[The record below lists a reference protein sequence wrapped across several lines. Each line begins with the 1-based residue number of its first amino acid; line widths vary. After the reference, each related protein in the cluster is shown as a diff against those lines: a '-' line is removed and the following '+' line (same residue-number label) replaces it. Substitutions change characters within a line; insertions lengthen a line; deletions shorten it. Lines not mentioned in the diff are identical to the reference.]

1 MGGVAAQ
8 LLASCSSGGP
18 LPDQAG
24 PSRPSSSA
32 PSPST
37 TTTVPPTT
45 TTMTVPGA
53 PGWTTLSTG
62 PRGIAIDERTFSQP
76 DGSQVTV
83 ARFLFNHVD
92 YSLHVG
98 IQDPPTGH
106 AAIGPDSGP
115 MVAWSPSRLM
125 DGEGPVDEMSV
136 LRADQSDLAT
146 DRREMRLAH
155 GCRLEMACLCLFG
168 PTADAV
174 ARRST
179 RSASPPWAPC

>member
-1 MGGVAAQ
+1 
-8 LLASCSSGGP
+8 
-18 LPDQAG
+18 
-24 PSRPSSSA
+24 
-32 PSPST
+32 
-37 TTTVPPTT
+37 
-45 TTMTVPGA
+45 MTVPEA
-53 PGWTTLSTG
+53 PGWTTLSAG
-62 PRGIAIDERTFSQP
+62 PRGIAIDERTFPQP

-98 IQDPPTGH
+98 SQDPPTGH
-106 AAIGPDSGP
+106 AVIGPDSGP

-155 GCRLEMACLCLFG
+155 GCRPEMACLCLFG

-179 RSASPPWAPC
+179 RSASPPWAPCWGTARARYRPAFEELSSRLW